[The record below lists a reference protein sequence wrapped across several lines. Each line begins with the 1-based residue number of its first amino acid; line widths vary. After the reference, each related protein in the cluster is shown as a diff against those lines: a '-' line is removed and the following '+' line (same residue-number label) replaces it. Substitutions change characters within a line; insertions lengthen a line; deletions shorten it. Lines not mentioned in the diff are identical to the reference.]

1 MIAELV
7 PLKALVVVEF
17 PLAVMVEFPA
27 LEVMVDELQRISSQ
41 QPFTVVWQNTYSEV
55 VVAVPF
61 NAVVVLFS
69 AVVVAIAVV
78 DVRVRVW
85 LPDAVVI
92 VVALESVVEVPLP
105 VSVVVAIVLVVAVPF
120 AVSVDVARVD
130 VQPGPTPKR
139 QTPDD
144 VAFPES
150 VDVTVALTES
160 VVDVAEVIVAE
171 TFPETVEESER
182 VEEAMVDEQPSPI
195 PKRQIP
201 DEVALED
208 VAFAE
213 SVADALMESVA
224 VTEPLEEE
232 PELVAVDDAL
242 LVQPSPMPR
251 IQTPLEVALAEA
263 EDAVDE
269 PLEEEDAVNEP
280 LEEEDTVNDPLEE
293 DAELAAV
300 DDALSLL
307 VHPSSRPR
315 IHMPLELALAEA
327 EAEDEL
333 EASVVAAV
341 PDAVEEPVALAE
353 LEESDTLLSVAD
365 AVDDALLLDEQSPRP
380 RIQIPPLLVGLAE
393 LVADESEAEPELVAS
408 VDDADGLASDEEA
421 ELLEEGAEVV
431 DAEDA
436 EEEVDALRDVDVAGT
451 SAVVP
456 GGQPCV
462 APRSGIQNP
471 PCPPAANGQ
480 RS

>member
-1 MIAELV
+1 
-7 PLKALVVVEF
+7 
-17 PLAVMVEFPA
+17 
-27 LEVMVDELQRISSQ
+27 
-41 QPFTVVWQNTYSEV
+41 
-55 VVAVPF
+55 
-61 NAVVVLFS
+61 
-69 AVVVAIAVV
+69 
-78 DVRVRVW
+78 
-85 LPDAVVI
+85 
-92 VVALESVVEVPLP
+92 
-105 VSVVVAIVLVVAVPF
+105 
-120 AVSVDVARVD
+120 
-130 VQPGPTPKR
+130 
-139 QTPDD
+139 
-144 VAFPES
+144 
-150 VDVTVALTES
+150 
-160 VVDVAEVIVAE
+160 
-171 TFPETVEESER
+171 
-182 VEEAMVDEQPSPI
+182 
-195 PKRQIP
+195 
-201 DEVALED
+201 
-208 VAFAE
+208 
-213 SVADALMESVA
+213 MESVA

-456 GGQPCV
+456 ERWGWGLMHV
-462 APRSGIQNP
+462 RFDE
-471 PCPPAANGQ
+471 
-480 RS
+480 